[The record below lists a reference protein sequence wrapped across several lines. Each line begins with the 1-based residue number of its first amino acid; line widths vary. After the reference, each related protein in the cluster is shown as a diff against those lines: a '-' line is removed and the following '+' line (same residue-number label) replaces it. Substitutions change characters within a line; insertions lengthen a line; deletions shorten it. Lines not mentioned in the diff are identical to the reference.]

1 MAKLYDKNRKKLS
14 VYLGKKKLKDTEYM
28 PIIMEQF
35 DNPSFRYSRGMISMS
50 MRKIFER

>member
-14 VYLGKKKLKDTEYM
+14 IYLGKDKLKDTEYM
-28 PIIMEQF
+28 PIILEQF
-35 DNPSFRYSRGMISMS
+35 QNPTFRYTRNMISRA

>member
-1 MAKLYDKNRKKLS
+1 MSKLYDKNRKKLS
-14 VYLGKKKLKDTEYM
+14 IYLGKDKLKDTKYM

-35 DNPSFRYSRGMISMS
+35 QNPKFRYTRGMISMS